1 MRVLAFDTSN
11 YTTSVASF
19 DGTAGHNISRL
30 LDVEQGALGL
40 RQSDALF
47 AHVKRLPELADRLFS
62 DIGTD
67 AGFEAV
73 GVSTRPRAVE
83 GSYMPCFLAGESQAR
98 VLGAALGVIP
108 QCGFSAATANLY
120 AGGIITR
127 GTLLAVFLSTSD
139 EMLPILLSSSAPVP
153 LILKLLGYKALA
165 GILLG
170 VAVDTVASKLGYER
184 KKSIHEMCEQ
194 EHCHCEDG
202 IFKSAL
208 RHTLKIFAF
217 LFVVTFVLNLLVEAV
232 GPETLGAFVLNRP
245 VIGELLGGIIGF
257 IPNCAASVVLTTLYL
272 EGAMSGGA
280 MLSGLLVGSG
290 VGLLVL
296 LRMNRDWR
304 DNLVTAG
311 LLYAG
316 GVIFGLLAD
325 VLHIV

>member
-1 MRVLAFDTSN
+1 M
-11 YTTSVASF
+11 
-19 DGTAGHNISRL
+19 I
-30 LDVEQGALGL
+30 LDVW
-40 RQSDALF
+40 RQTVIDSLKLLPFLF
-47 AHVKRLPELADRLFS
+47 AAYLAIEFIEDRAEEKTVALVHR
-62 DIGTD
+62 
-67 AGFEAV
+67 AGRW
-73 GVSTRPRAVE
+73 GP
-83 GSYMPCFLAGESQAR
+83 

-139 EMLPILLSSSAPVP
+139 EMLPILLSSSAPVS

-170 VAVDTVASKLGYER
+170 VTVDTVASKLGYER

-202 IFKSAL
+202 I
-208 RHTLKIFAF
+208 LKIFAF

>member
-1 MRVLAFDTSN
+1 MLLEVLSETVIDSLK
-11 YTTSVASF
+11 
-19 DGTAGHNISRL
+19 L
-30 LDVEQGALGL
+30 LPF
-40 RQSDALF
+40 LF
-47 AHVKRLPELADRLFS
+47 AAYLAIEFIEDRAEEKTVALVHR
-62 DIGTD
+62 
-67 AGFEAV
+67 AGRW
-73 GVSTRPRAVE
+73 GP
-83 GSYMPCFLAGESQAR
+83 

-108 QCGFSAATANLY
+108 QCGFSA
-120 AGGIITR
+120 GIITR

-139 EMLPILLSSSAPVP
+139 EMLPILLSSSAPAS

-165 GILLG
+165 GIVLG
-170 VAVDTVASKLGYER
+170 VTVDTVASKLGYER

-296 LRMNRDWR
+296 LRMNHDWR

-325 VLHIV
+325 VLRIV

>member
-1 MRVLAFDTSN
+1 MKELFID
-11 YTTSVASF
+11 SF
-19 DGTAGHNISRL
+19 K
-30 LDVEQGALGL
+30 
-40 RQSDALF
+40 DALF
-47 AHVKRLPELADRLFS
+47 DTVKLIPFLLITYVVMEWLARKNAGRQAHVLGKAEKLGPL
-62 DIGTD
+62 IG
-67 AGFEAV
+67 G
-73 GVSTRPRAVE
+73 
-83 GSYMPCFLAGESQAR
+83 
-98 VLGAALGVIP
+98 VLGIVP
-108 QCGFSAATANLY
+108 QCGFSLMASNLY
-120 AGGIITR
+120 SGGVIGAGVLI
-127 GTLLAVFLSTSD
+127 AVFMSTSD
-139 EMLPILLSSSAPVP
+139 EMLPILLSSSAPVS

-170 VAVDTVASKLGYER
+170 VTVDTVASKLGYER

>member
-1 MRVLAFDTSN
+1 MLLEVLRETVIDSLK
-11 YTTSVASF
+11 
-19 DGTAGHNISRL
+19 L
-30 LDVEQGALGL
+30 LPF
-40 RQSDALF
+40 LF
-47 AHVKRLPELADRLFS
+47 AAYLAIEFIEDRAEEKTVALVHR
-62 DIGTD
+62 
-67 AGFEAV
+67 AGRW
-73 GVSTRPRAVE
+73 GP
-83 GSYMPCFLAGESQAR
+83 

-139 EMLPILLSSSAPVP
+139 EMLPILLSSSAPVS

-170 VAVDTVASKLGYER
+170 VTVDTVASKLGYER

-245 VIGELLGGIIGF
+245 VIGELLGGIIGA
-257 IPNCAASVVLTTLYL
+257 IGGVGAATIYNSRHRKEGIDISWSERAAQDFMLESLLLYL
-272 EGAMSGGA
+272 AVAHFGRGRGDWQEGESPEFWKKAVQDAMTEQKVSFQA
-280 MLSGLLVGSG
+280 IRKLTPEEG
-290 VGLLVL
+290 VEQLTRMTDSL
-296 LRMNRDWR
+296 LRGVFMQ
-304 DNLVTAG
+304 
-311 LLYAG
+311 LYERS
-316 GVIFGLLAD
+316 I
-325 VLHIV
+325 

>member
-1 MRVLAFDTSN
+1 MLLEVLRETVIDSLK
-11 YTTSVASF
+11 
-19 DGTAGHNISRL
+19 L
-30 LDVEQGALGL
+30 LPF
-40 RQSDALF
+40 LF
-47 AHVKRLPELADRLFS
+47 AAYLAIEFIEDRAEEKTVALVHR
-62 DIGTD
+62 
-67 AGFEAV
+67 AGRW
-73 GVSTRPRAVE
+73 G
-83 GSYMPCFLAGESQAR
+83 Q

-139 EMLPILLSSSAPVP
+139 EMLPILLSSSAPAS

-165 GILLG
+165 GIVLG
-170 VAVDTVASKLGYER
+170 VTVDTVASKLGYER

>member
-1 MRVLAFDTSN
+1 M
-11 YTTSVASF
+11 
-19 DGTAGHNISRL
+19 L
-30 LDVEQGALGL
+30 LDVLHETVIDSMKLL
-40 RQSDALF
+40 PFLF
-47 AHVKRLPELADRLFS
+47 AAYLAIEFIEDRAEEKTVALVHR
-62 DIGTD
+62 
-67 AGFEAV
+67 AGRW
-73 GVSTRPRAVE
+73 GP
-83 GSYMPCFLAGESQAR
+83 

-139 EMLPILLSSSAPVP
+139 EMLPPQSANHCGIDP
-153 LILKLLGYKALA
+153 LILKILGYKALA
-165 GILLG
+165 GIVLG
-170 VAVDTVASKLGYER
+170 IAVDTAASKLGCER
-184 KKSIHEMCEQ
+184 KKTIHEMCEQ
-194 EHCHCEDG
+194 EHCRCEDG

-208 RHTLKIFAF
+208 RHTVKIFAF
-217 LFVVTFVLNLLVEAV
+217 LFAVTFVLNLLVEAV
-232 GPETLGAFVLNRP
+232 GPETLGAFALNRP
-245 VIGELLGGIIGF
+245 VIGELLGGVIGL

-290 VGLLVL
+290 CALIVCTSML

-316 GVIFGLLAD
+316 GVVFGLLAD
-325 VLHIV
+325 VLHVV